1 MNINPII
8 TIPELLEAHRWG
20 MQAASIA
27 GMAETK
33 LVDNLTPQAVDF
45 FRSHHD
51 ADYFLA
57 SFAA

>member
-1 MNINPII
+1 MNNTLI
-8 TIPELLEAHRWG
+8 TIAELLEAHRWG

-27 GMAETK
+27 GMTETK

-45 FRSHHD
+45 FQSRPD